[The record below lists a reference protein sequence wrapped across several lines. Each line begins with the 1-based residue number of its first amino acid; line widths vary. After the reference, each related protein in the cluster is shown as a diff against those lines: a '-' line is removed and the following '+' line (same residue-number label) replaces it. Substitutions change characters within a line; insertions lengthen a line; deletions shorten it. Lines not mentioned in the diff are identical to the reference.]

1 MKLVLSGIDTWER
14 GQVTLPD
21 FRYGL
26 VTSSAARTLE
36 GKSSRALLHEKLTLT
51 WLFSAEHG
59 LDGTAKE
66 GESVG
71 NGLDPLTGLPVYS
84 LYQHQVAGMTANTQQ
99 ADATDT
105 KENQQA
111 ATTTD
116 TNTDTDTDTNTNPQS
131 GALIPEHILADMDCF
146 LYDLPDLGVRYYTYI
161 STLLQIIDVCEAS
174 SKPLI
179 ILDRPC
185 LLGGEV
191 VEGVALAKAD
201 FSFVGAYSLPVRYG
215 LTAGELA
222 TLYCREQGYRLV
234 PQIIRVSGWSR
245 AETIFETGRVFDIM
259 SPNMPNRESA
269 LLYPGTCLIEGTNL
283 SEGRGTARPFSWFGA
298 PWLDAE
304 MIVNELNQL
313 AHPGLA
319 LRPTG
324 FVPSASKY
332 AGEACRGIA
341 LEVTKPGE
349 VRAVAF
355 MMEAIGLIKNRY
367 PAEFSFPRFDGA
379 DVPFMQRLVGRE
391 LAAAEW
397 PIQDFRE
404 LEARGTAA
412 FRTRTKDLLIY

>member
-36 GKSSRALLHEKLTLT
+36 GKSSRALLHEKLTMT
-51 WLFSAEHG
+51 WLFSPEHG

-84 LYQHQVAGMTANTQQ
+84 LYQHQAAGMAANTNLQSGTQQ

-105 KENQQA
+105 KEN
-111 ATTTD
+111 
-116 TNTDTDTDTNTNPQS
+116 PQ
-131 GALIPEHILADMDCF
+131 GGKLIPEPILADMDCF

-222 TLYCREQGYRLV
+222 TLYCREQRYRLV

-259 SPNMPNRESA
+259 SPNMPNQESA

-304 MIVNELNQL
+304 MIVKDLNQL

-341 LEVTKPGE
+341 LEVTEPGE

-367 PAEFSFPRFDGA
+367 PDKFSFPRFDGA

-397 PIQDFRE
+397 PIQDFSE